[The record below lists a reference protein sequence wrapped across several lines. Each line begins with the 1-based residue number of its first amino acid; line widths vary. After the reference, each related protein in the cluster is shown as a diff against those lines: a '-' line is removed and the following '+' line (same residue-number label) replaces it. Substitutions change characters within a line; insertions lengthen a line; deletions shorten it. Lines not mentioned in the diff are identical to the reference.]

1 MLVKFKRRH
10 RFFKAG
16 EVREVPDHIGL
27 KYAQTGIVTIIKK
40 DHGPLKPSSPE
51 NKAIQGSQR
60 PPLRK
65 GRSKKKE

>member
-1 MLVKFKRRH
+1 M
-10 RFFKAG
+10 
-16 EVREVPDHIGL
+16 PDHIGL